1 MIIKNAKIY
10 GEQKLDLKIEDG
22 KITQIANDLND
33 DEHIVDIEGKTLLP
47 SFIDLNVSLL
57 DNEFSIDKL
66 YDLEKAC
73 LKGGVGTIVLKDS
86 LEANTQG
93 YALYFDK
100 LKSLD
105 INVLPTINVLDET
118 EKLKNIATLIDMGAK
133 GLELSS
139 TLGANY
145 LRQCM
150 QYANMKSTPVFL
162 KCFDE
167 SFDDHGVMNDG
178 QISFELGLIGIS
190 NIAETSEVAKMKEL
204 VKFYKNKACFSSL
217 AIARSF
223 ELLHDQYSEISI
235 HHLIK
240 DESICE
246 NFNTQAKILPPLRA
260 KDELISLKKLLQ
272 NKKITFLS
280 SLHTPST
287 KKDLAFD
294 EADFGVNAIAMY
306 MSLCFTYLVK
316 EGILTWE
323 ELCDFTS
330 YNQAQFLG
338 LNKGK
343 IELGFDA
350 DLVVFDEKLSFNGEG
365 LYVNDILQGK
375 VEKSFIAGKVFSI

>member
-10 GEQKLDLKIEDG
+10 GEQVLDLKIEDG
-22 KITQIANDLND
+22 KITQIANDLNN
-33 DEHIVDIEGKTLLP
+33 DEYIVDIKGKTLLP
-47 SFIDLNVSLL
+47 SFIDLNVSLF

-105 INVLPTINVLDET
+105 INVLPTINVLDKT

-178 QISFELGLIGIS
+178 QTSFELGLIGIS
-190 NIAETSEVAKMKEL
+190 DIAETSEVAKMKEL
-204 VKFYKNKACFSSL
+204 VEFYKNKACFNSL
-217 AIARSF
+217 AITRSF

-240 DESICE
+240 DENACE

-260 KDELISLKKLLQ
+260 KNELTGLKKLLQ
-272 NKKITFLS
+272 DKKITFLS

-294 EADFGVNAIAMY
+294 EADFGINAIAMY

-316 EGILTWE
+316 EGILTWK

-350 DLVVFDEKLSFNGEG
+350 DLVVFEENLSFKGEG
-365 LYVNDILQGK
+365 LYANDTLQGK
-375 VEKSFIAGKVFSI
+375 VEKSFIAGKVFSF

>member
-57 DNEFSIDKL
+57 DNEFSIDRL

-105 INVLPTINVLDET
+105 INVLPTINVLDKT
-118 EKLKNIATLIDMGAK
+118 KKLKNIATLIDMGAK

-204 VKFYKNKACFSSL
+204 AEFYKNKACFSSL

-223 ELLHDQYSEISI
+223 ELLYDQYSEISI

-260 KDELISLKKLLQ
+260 KDELVSLKKLLQ
-272 NKKITFLS
+272 DKKITFLS

-294 EADFGVNAIAMY
+294 EADFGVNAIAIY

-316 EGILTWE
+316 EGILTWK
-323 ELCDFTS
+323 ELCGFTS

-350 DLVVFDEKLSFNGEG
+350 DLVVFDEKLSFKGEG
-365 LYVNDILQGK
+365 LYANDILQGK
-375 VEKSFIAGKVFSI
+375 VEKSFIAGKVFSL

>member
-22 KITQIANDLND
+22 KITQIANDLSD
-33 DEHIVDIEGKTLLP
+33 DEQIVDIEGKTLLP
-47 SFIDLNVSLL
+47 LFIDLNVSLL

-66 YDLEKAC
+66 YDLEKVC

-86 LEANTQG
+86 LEVNTQG

-105 INVLPTINVLDET
+105 INILPTINVLNKDG
-118 EKLKNIATLIDMGAK
+118 KLKNIATLIDMGAE

-139 TLGANY
+139 TIGANF
-145 LRQCM
+145 LRQSM
-150 QYANMKSTPVFL
+150 QYANMKSIPVFL

-167 SFDDHGVMNDG
+167 SFDDHGVMNDSKT
-178 QISFELGLIGIS
+178 SFELGLIGIS
-190 NIAETSEVAKMKEL
+190 DIAETSEVAKMKEL
-204 VKFYKNKACFSSL
+204 VEFYKNKSCFNSL
-217 AIARSF
+217 AIAKSF
-223 ELLHDQYSEISI
+223 ELLQNHFSEISI

-240 DESICE
+240 DESACE
-246 NFNTQAKILPPLRA
+246 NFNTQAKILPPLRS
-260 KDELISLKKLLQ
+260 KNELTNLKKMLQ
-272 NKKITFLS
+272 DKKITFLTS
-280 SLHTPST
+280 MHTPST

-294 EADFGVNAIAMY
+294 EADFGINAIAMH

-316 EGILTWE
+316 ESVLTWK
-323 ELCDFTS
+323 ELCDLAS

-343 IELGFDA
+343 IEIGFDA
-350 DLVVFDEKLSFNGEG
+350 DFAVFDENHSFNGEG
-365 LYVNDILQGK
+365 LYVNNILQGR

>member
-66 YDLEKAC
+66 YNLEKAC

-93 YALYFDK
+93 YALYYDK

-105 INVLPTINVLDET
+105 INVLPTINVLDKT
-118 EKLKNIATLIDMGAK
+118 GKLKNIATLIDMGAK
-133 GLELSS
+133 GLELTS

-150 QYANMKSTPVFL
+150 QYASMKSSPIFL

-167 SFDDHGVMNDG
+167 SFDDHGVMNDSKM
-178 QISFELGLIGIS
+178 SFELGLIGIS
-190 NIAETSEVAKMKEL
+190 DIAETSEVAKMKEL
-204 VKFYKNKACFSSL
+204 VEFYGNNACFGAL
-217 AIARSF
+217 GVIKSF
-223 ELLHDQYSEISI
+223 ELLENYQSEISI

-240 DESICE
+240 DENSCE
-246 NFNTQAKILPPLRA
+246 NFNTYAKILPPLRS
-260 KDELISLKKLLQ
+260 KNELSYLIKMLQ
-272 NKKITFLS
+272 KGKITFLT

-306 MSLCFTYLVK
+306 MSLCFTYLIK
-316 EGILTWE
+316 ENVLTWK

-343 IELGFDA
+343 VESGFDA
-350 DLVVFDEKLSFNGEG
+350 DLVVFDENYSFNGEG
-365 LYVNDILQGK
+365 LYINDILQGK

>member
-33 DEHIVDIEGKTLLP
+33 DEQIIDIEGKTLLP

-66 YDLEKAC
+66 YNLEKAC
-73 LKGGVGTIVLKDS
+73 LRGGVGTIVLKDS

-105 INVLPTINVLDET
+105 INILPTINVLDKT
-118 EKLKNIATLIDMGAK
+118 GKLKNIATLIDLGAE

-150 QYANMKSTPVFL
+150 QYASMKSSPIFL

-167 SFDDHGVMNDG
+167 SFDDHGVMNDSKM
-178 QISFELGLIGIS
+178 SFELGLIGIS
-190 NIAETSEVAKMKEL
+190 DIAEISEVAKMKEL
-204 VKFYKNKACFSSL
+204 VEFYGNNACFGAL
-217 AIARSF
+217 GIIKSF
-223 ELLHDQYSEISI
+223 ELLENHQSEISI

-240 DESICE
+240 DENACE
-246 NFNTQAKILPPLRA
+246 NFNTYAKILPPLRS
-260 KDELISLKKLLQ
+260 KNELSHLMRMLQ
-272 NKKITFLS
+272 NGNITFLT
-280 SLHTPST
+280 SLHTPSSR
-287 KKDLAFD
+287 KDLAFD
-294 EADFGVNAIAMY
+294 EADFGINAIAMY
-306 MSLCFTYLVK
+306 MSLCFNLVK
-316 EGILTWE
+316 EGFLTWK

-343 IELGFDA
+343 IEIGYDA
-350 DLVVFDEKLSFNGEG
+350 DLVVFDENTSYNGKD
-365 LYVNDILQGK
+365 LYKNDTLEGK
-375 VEKSFIAGKVFSI
+375 VIKHFIKGKVFSL

>member
-1 MIIKNAKIY
+1 MIVKNAKIY
-10 GEQKLDLKIEDG
+10 GEQKSDLKIENG

-105 INVLPTINVLDET
+105 INVLPTINVLDKT
-118 EKLKNIATLIDMGAK
+118 GKLKNIATLINMGAK

-145 LRQCM
+145 LRQSM
-150 QYANMKSTPVFL
+150 QYASMKSSLVFL

-178 QISFELGLIGIS
+178 KVSFELGLTGIS
-190 NIAETSEVAKMKEL
+190 YIAETSEVAKMKEL
-204 VKFYKNKACFSSL
+204 VVFYKNKACFSSL
-217 AIARSF
+217 TIARSF
-223 ELLHDQYSEISI
+223 ELSHNQCNEISI

-240 DESICE
+240 DESACE
-246 NFNTQAKILPPLRA
+246 NFNTYAKILPPLRS
-260 KDELISLKKLLQ
+260 KSELANLKKMLQ
-272 NKKITFLS
+272 DKKITFLS
-280 SLHTPST
+280 SLHSPSS

-294 EADFGVNAIAMY
+294 EADFGINAISIY
-306 MSLCFTYLVK
+306 MSLCFTYLIK
-316 EGILTWE
+316 EGVLTWK
-323 ELCDFTS
+323 ELCEFSS

-343 IELGFDA
+343 IEIGFDA
-350 DLVVFDEKLSFNGEG
+350 DLVVFDENTSFKGKD
-365 LYVNDILQGK
+365 LYQNDELKGK
-375 VEKSFIAGKVFSI
+375 VCKHLIGGKVFSV

>member
-66 YDLEKAC
+66 YNLEKAC

-93 YALYFDK
+93 YALYYDK

-105 INVLPTINVLDET
+105 INVLPTINVLDKIG
-118 EKLKNIATLIDMGAK
+118 KLKNIATLIDMGAK
-133 GLELSS
+133 GLELTS

-150 QYANMKSTPVFL
+150 QYASMKSSPIFL

-167 SFDDHGVMNDG
+167 SFDDHGVMNDSKM
-178 QISFELGLIGIS
+178 SFELGLIGIS
-190 NIAETSEVAKMKEL
+190 DIAETSEVAKMKEL
-204 VKFYKNKACFSSL
+204 VEFYGNNACFGAL
-217 AIARSF
+217 GVIKSF
-223 ELLHDQYSEISI
+223 ELLENYQSEISI

-240 DESICE
+240 DENSCE
-246 NFNTQAKILPPLRA
+246 NFNTYAKILPPLRS
-260 KDELISLKKLLQ
+260 KNELSYLIKMLQ
-272 NKKITFLS
+272 KGKITFLT
-280 SLHTPST
+280 SLHTPS

-306 MSLCFTYLVK
+306 MSLCFTYLIK
-316 EGILTWE
+316 ENVLTWK

-343 IELGFDA
+343 IESGFDA
-350 DLVVFDEKLSFNGEG
+350 DLVVFDENYSFNGEG
-365 LYVNDILQGK
+365 LYINDILQGK